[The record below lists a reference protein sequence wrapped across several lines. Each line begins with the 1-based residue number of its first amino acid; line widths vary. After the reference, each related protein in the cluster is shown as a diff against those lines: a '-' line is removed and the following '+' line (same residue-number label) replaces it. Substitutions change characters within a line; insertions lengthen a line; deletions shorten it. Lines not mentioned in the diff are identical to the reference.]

1 MKANEDQKDNE
12 VTTTLTQIP
21 NSIELKNVES

>member
-12 VTTTLTQIP
+12 VATTLTQIP